1 MTKIVRLNDLQISI
15 LKNGL
20 NAVLQDIENE
30 IGAHVQVESSE
41 TEQLI
46 WLRICHTEIRK
57 ILKKLED

>member
-30 IGAHVQVESSE
+30 IGAHVQVEAPE

-46 WLRICHTEIRK
+46 WLRICNTEIQK

>member
-20 NAVLQDIENE
+20 NAVLQYIENE
-30 IGAHVQVESSE
+30 IGAHVQVESFE

-46 WLRICHTEIRK
+46 GLRICHTEIRK

>member
-30 IGAHVQVESSE
+30 IGAHVQVEAPE
-41 TEQLI
+41 TEHLI

-57 ILKKLED
+57 ILNKLED